1 MRKRVVITG
10 YSVIND
16 MGKNRQQVE
25 EGIFGGKSGVSM
37 QDFEFGDGITTGPY
51 GVVADLDE
59 VDPFFEQEGIP
70 YDRCSQLALMAAAD
84 CVRESGLDIAKE
96 DPFRMGVSIGT
107 SLGGMR
113 SGDEFHKQWISKGL
127 AEADPSY
134 LNQYPLHAVCD
145 IVAKAHGF
153 RGLKNIISTACS
165 ASGTSLGVAYDYI
178 LNGSHDAFIAGGVD
192 PMSRFSFAGF
202 TALKAIDKNFCRPYS
217 ASTGINPAEVA
228 AFSMLEEYEHAKARG
243 ATIYGEFLGYGNSAD
258 AYHQT
263 APEPSGGGAL
273 RAMKA
278 ALAMSGL
285 DLSQVSYINGH
296 GTGTHANDAGES
308 NAVATFLGDRVAE
321 VPLSSTKG
329 ATGHCLGAAGSVECA
344 ISVMALNRD
353 ELPPTVRFDESAK
366 PIYTKGL
373 NYIPNRAIKKTAD
386 VIMSNSFAFGGSN
399 ACIVVGMESV
409 PRKAPE
415 PKRERIVITGMGAT
429 GSGGMSVDELFET
442 FKNRIHTEKDID
454 IEGVVKTKTTH
465 IDDPDW
471 KKYVPLKFIRRTDD
485 ITKYTMA
492 AGREAMTSAKL
503 TVTKA
508 NMDRIGVL
516 YGTAT
521 GPMDTIEAIS
531 RAFITKGITAVDPS
545 AFPNTVLNQAPGN
558 FSIAYMLKGP
568 TSTIAMSGTAELV
581 AFQYACELLNNDQA
595 DAIVVIGAD
604 EVNDPLFAGYGKAG
618 FLTTNGAPVHSK
630 ESDGMTLAEGAAAFV
645 IEKES
650 HAKERGARILA
661 TVLAGSCAS
670 DNCGISKVSEDGSG
684 LKHCI
689 TEGLKQAAIEAP
701 DLYVCGTPGVHYADD
716 MEARVVNELFDEKTA
731 LTAPQALVGTTLG
744 ASGGYGILS
753 ALYAFEKGEV
763 CGMPDGDYN
772 VGGGLENRLVKENR
786 AKDVKTAF
794 VSTVGFGGAYA
805 GIVLGKGEYE
815 Q

>member
-1 MRKRVVITG
+1 MKKRVVITG

-16 MGKNRQQVE
+16 MGKNRQEVE

-37 QDFEFGDGITTGPY
+37 QDFEYGDGVTTGPY
-51 GVVADLDE
+51 GMIQGLDE
-59 VDPFFEQEGIP
+59 VDPFFEKEGLP

-84 CVRESGLDIAKE
+84 CMRESGLEVGKE
-96 DPFRMGVSIGT
+96 DPFRLGVSIGT

-113 SGDEFHKQWISKGL
+113 SGDEFHKQWLGEGL
-127 AEADPSY
+127 AAADAKY
-134 LNQYPLHAVCD
+134 LLQYPLHAVCD
-145 IVAKAHGF
+145 IVAKVHGF

-165 ASGTSLGVAYDYI
+165 ASGTSLGVAYDFI
-178 LNGSHDAFIAGGVD
+178 TNGSHDAFIAGGVD
-192 PMSRFSFAGF
+192 PVSRFSFAGF
-202 TALKAIDKNFCRPYS
+202 TSLKAIDKDFCRPYS
-217 ASTGINPAEVA
+217 ASTGINLAEGA
-228 AFSMLEEYEHAKARG
+228 AFFLLEEYEHAKKRG
-243 ATIYGEFLGYGNSAD
+243 ATIYGEFLGYGNTAD

-278 ALAMSGL
+278 ALASSGL

-308 NAVATFLGDRVAE
+308 NAVASFLGDRVAE

-353 ELPPTVRFDESAK
+353 EMPPTVRFDESAK
-366 PIYTKGL
+366 PIYNKGL
-373 NYIPNRAIKKTAD
+373 NYIPNTALKKTTD
-386 VIMSNSFAFGGSN
+386 VVMSNSFAFGGSN
-399 ACIVVGMESV
+399 CCVVVGKESV

-415 PKRERIVITGMGAT
+415 PKRERIVITGMGCA
-429 GSGGMSVDELFET
+429 GSGGMSVDELFDT
-442 FKNRIHTEKDID
+442 FKNRSLKQQDVD
-454 IEGVVKTKTTH
+454 VEGVVKTKTTH
-465 IDDPDW
+465 IEDPDW

-492 AGREAMTSAKL
+492 AGREAMNSAKL
-503 TVTKA
+503 TVNKA

-521 GPMDTIEAIS
+521 GPMDTIEAVS
-531 RAFITKGITAVDPS
+531 RAFITRGITAVDPS

-568 TSTIAMSGTAELV
+568 TSTIAMSGTAEIV

-618 FLTTNGAPVHSK
+618 YLTTNGKPAHAEGV
-630 ESDGMTLAEGAAAFV
+630 DGMILAEGAAAF
-645 IEKES
+645 ILEKES
-650 HAKERGARILA
+650 HAKARGARILA
-661 TVLAGSCAS
+661 TVLADSCAS
-670 DNCGISKVSEDGSG
+670 DNCAISQVDPEGSG
-684 LKHCI
+684 LRHCI
-689 TEGLKQAAIEAP
+689 TESLQEAKIDAP
-701 DLYVCGTPGVHYADD
+701 DLYVCGTPGVPYADA

-731 LTAPQALVGTTLG
+731 LSNPQALVGTTLG

-763 CGMPDGDYN
+763 CGMPDGDYA
-772 VGGGLENRLVKENR
+772 VGGGLADRLPKENR
-786 AKDVKTAF
+786 ATDVKTAYI
-794 VSTVGFGGAYA
+794 STIGFGGAYA